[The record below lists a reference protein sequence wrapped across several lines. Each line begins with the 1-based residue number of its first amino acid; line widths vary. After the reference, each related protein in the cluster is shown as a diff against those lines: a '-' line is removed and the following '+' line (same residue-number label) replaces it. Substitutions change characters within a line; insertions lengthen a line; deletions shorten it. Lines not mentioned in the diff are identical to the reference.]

1 MQEEPEAA
9 TTAAEERITEGEEI
23 TAEAAPM
30 GDTAVTAAGTA
41 GTRATRE
48 AIQ

>member
-9 TTAAEERITEGEEI
+9 TTAAAAEEERITEGEGI
-23 TAEAAPM
+23 TAEEAPM
-30 GDTAVTAAGTA
+30 GDTAGTED
-41 GTRATRE
+41 TRVTRE

>member
-23 TAEAAPM
+23 TAGAAPM
-30 GDTAVTAAGTA
+30 GDTAGTA
-41 GTRATRE
+41 VGTRATRD